1 MRDNFADI
9 WTDPRLTANLMQ
21 PMQPMHPIKQT
32 DIASVFASYP
42 DAIRGKL
49 LDLRALIF
57 DVAAQTAGVGAL
69 EESLKW
75 GEPAYITA
83 ASKSGSTVRIAW
95 KKSKPTQY
103 AMYFNCQTTLVD
115 SFKTMFPT
123 AFKFE
128 GNRALV
134 FAEHDKVP
142 VEALRICVEMALTYH
157 AKTHAKTHTKT
168 HTKKRER
175 G

>member
-9 WTDPRLTANLMQ
+9 WTGPTPIANL
-21 PMQPMHPIKQT
+21 MQPMHPIKQP
-32 DIASVFASYP
+32 DIAAVFASYP
-42 DAIRGKL
+42 EAIRGKL
-49 LDLRALIF
+49 LDLRTLIF
-57 DVAAQTAGVGAL
+57 DVAAHTTGVGAL

-95 KKSKPTQY
+95 KKAKPTQY

-115 SFKTMFPT
+115 SFRTMFPK

-134 FAEHDKVP
+134 FSERDEVP
-142 VEALRICVEMALTYH
+142 VAALRICVEIALTYH
-157 AKTHAKTHTKT
+157 AK
-168 HTKKRER
+168 KREKA
-175 G
+175 

>member
-1 MRDNFADI
+1 M
-9 WTDPRLTANLMQ
+9 T
-21 PMQPMHPIKQT
+21 
-32 DIASVFASYP
+32 
-42 DAIRGKL
+42 
-49 LDLRALIF
+49 LRALVL
-57 DVAAQTAGVGAL
+57 DVARQTGGVGAL

-83 ASKSGSTVRIAW
+83 ASKSGSTIRIAW
-95 KKSKPTQY
+95 KKSHPAQY

-134 FAEHDKVP
+134 FDEHDDVP
-142 VEALRICVEMALTYH
+142 VEALRICVGMALTYH
-157 AKTHAKTHTKT
+157 AN
-168 HTKKRER
+168 KRER
-175 G
+175 V

>member
-1 MRDNFADI
+1 
-9 WTDPRLTANLMQ
+9 MQ
-21 PMQPMHPIKQT
+21 PMYPIKQP
-32 DIASVFASYP
+32 DIAAVFASYP
-42 DAIRGKL
+42 EAIRGKL

-57 DVAAQTAGVGAL
+57 DVAAQTAGVGTL

-75 GEPAYITA
+75 GEPAYITS
-83 ASKSGSTVRIAW
+83 ASKSGSTIRIAW
-95 KKSKPTQY
+95 KKAKPTQY
-103 AMYFNCQTTLVD
+103 GMYFNCQTTLVD

-134 FAEHDKVP
+134 FDEHDDVA

-157 AKTHAKTHTKT
+157 AK
-168 HTKKRER
+168 KRETA
-175 G
+175 